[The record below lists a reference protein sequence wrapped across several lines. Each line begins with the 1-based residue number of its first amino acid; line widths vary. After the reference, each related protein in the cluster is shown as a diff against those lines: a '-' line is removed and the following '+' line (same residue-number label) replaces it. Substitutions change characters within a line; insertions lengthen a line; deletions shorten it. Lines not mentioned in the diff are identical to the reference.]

1 MKVVL
6 KVTVIDRL
14 IEEFAKAARNNR
26 EVDYVVISE
35 RESREMHQDWRYF
48 DYVQSPRFGLRNG
61 EAVDAKATFRC
72 LEFEYTGPKNM
83 RGTQYQYRRF
93 GESFHTFMGVP
104 IFVVHEDYMPR

>member
-14 IEEFAKAARNNR
+14 LEEFAKAQRNNR

-35 RESREMHQDWRYF
+35 RESHEMHSDRRYY
-48 DYVQSPRFGLRNG
+48 DYVQTPRFGLDR
-61 EAVDAKATFRC
+61 EVDAKATFRC
-72 LEFEYTGPKNM
+72 QEFEYTGPKNM

-93 GESFHTFMGVP
+93 AEAFYTFMGKT